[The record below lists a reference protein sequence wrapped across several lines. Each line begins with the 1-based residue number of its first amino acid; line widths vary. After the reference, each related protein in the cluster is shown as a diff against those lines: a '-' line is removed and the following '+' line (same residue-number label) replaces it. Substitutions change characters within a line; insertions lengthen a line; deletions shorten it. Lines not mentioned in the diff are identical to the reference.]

1 MNKEQFLID
10 HAAACDRMVKLVK
23 AKNADYTGG
32 AEDPFANFTLV
43 ERLTQGRIKTEDG
56 FIVRMCDKLARIES
70 FSKTGAYL
78 VEDEKIEDTCLDLA
92 NYSILLSLYTKSKK
106 S

>member
-1 MNKEQFLID
+1 MNKEDFLKD
-10 HAAACDRMVKLVK
+10 HAAACERMIKLVQT
-23 AKNADYTGG
+23 KNADYTGG
-32 AEDPFANFTLV
+32 VEDPFANFTLV
-43 ERLTQGRIKTEDG
+43 ERFTQGRVKTEDG

-70 FSKTGAYL
+70 FLKTGTYL

-106 S
+106 A